1 MNTSKIDGVIRH
13 RVLTR
18 VPFDFIYE
26 HITEGD
32 IYVAGNCLNQQPPH
46 DIDLFPVDKLTTI
59 DGSVE
64 CIHST
69 RNADSVK
76 TDDGTIVQLCKYY
89 HPSLDTLVDS
99 FDFAHIQIGAKVH
112 VASRSVSMIYYT
124 DAWVEAHAVESTWFT
139 GSQYPLSSLIRLNKY
154 VKQGAF
160 GGKAYIPSA
169 LNILMAIIERGVTSY
184 DDYKDQLDAVDL
196 GLVERDV
203 AGVNFMRLF
212 NLLVKDENLQR
223 EER

>member
-1 MNTSKIDGVIRH
+1 M
-13 RVLTR
+13 
-18 VPFDFIYE
+18 
-26 HITEGD
+26 
-32 IYVAGNCLNQQPPH
+32 
-46 DIDLFPVDKLTTI
+46 
-59 DGSVE
+59 
-64 CIHST
+64 
-69 RNADSVK
+69 
-76 TDDGTIVQLCKYY
+76 
-89 HPSLDTLVDS
+89 
-99 FDFAHIQIGAKVH
+99 
-112 VASRSVSMIYYT
+112 
-124 DAWVEAHAVESTWFT
+124 
-139 GSQYPLSSLIRLNKY
+139 GSQYPLASLIRLNKY

-169 LNILMAIIERGVTSY
+169 LNILMVVIERGFKSY